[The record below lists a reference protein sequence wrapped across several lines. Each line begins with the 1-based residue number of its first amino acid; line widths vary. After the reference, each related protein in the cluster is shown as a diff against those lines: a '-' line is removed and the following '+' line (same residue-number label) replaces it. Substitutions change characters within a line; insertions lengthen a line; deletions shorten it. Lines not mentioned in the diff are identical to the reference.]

1 MSGAAVAVEG
11 LKGVDK
17 IWHLRQAPLLK
28 GFSLPDLTAIARICS
43 DRIYSKG
50 EVIFS
55 EEDVADSICI
65 LNRGCV
71 RISVVNAASGRE
83 KIIALFK
90 TGDIFGENI
99 LGNPRKRSVQ
109 ATAHDEC
116 WVSVLSRDHFLRL
129 LSLKPGLAL
138 NMIEILTHQLTEA
151 REDIGALSFLDTRT
165 GLPRCSSSSP
175 TVMASA
181 RLRINAWS
189 SSRFPFPT
197 ISWLA

>member
-129 LSLKPGLAL
+129 LSLKP
-138 NMIEILTHQLTEA
+138 
-151 REDIGALSFLDTRT
+151 D
-165 GLPRCSSSSP
+165 
-175 TVMASA
+175 
-181 RLRINAWS
+181 
-189 SSRFPFPT
+189 SR
-197 ISWLA
+197 